1 VRPRLLLGCLLFI
14 FIALLAAASVGA
26 AAKPQGRYAQSDGTL
41 SLKGGRGSFALLA
54 MTGSVLGRIDKGTLT
69 LTDPDPMSGGAPIV
83 RGYQWIKSR
92 SANTIQYGGKK
103 PIRFRILGGRFDLRI
118 DGATGAEL
126 SVVGQGRAMLDGAG
140 FDELGLSDG
149 QYSLNDSPYVE
160 VPGVRTWLTVKA
172 PRKGPPPPPPP
183 HGKSQP

>member
-1 VRPRLLLGCLLFI
+1 M
-14 FIALLAAASVGA
+14 
-26 AAKPQGRYAQSDGTL
+26 
-41 SLKGGRGSFALLA
+41 SLRGGRGSFALLT
-54 MTGSVLGRIDKGTLT
+54 MTGSVLGRMDKGTLT
-69 LTDPDPMSGGAPIV
+69 ISDPDHDIGDPIV
-83 RGYQWIKSR
+83 RGYKWMRIR
-92 SANTIQYGGKK
+92 SSTTVQYGSNGKT

-172 PRKGPPPPPPP
+172 PRKNPPPPPP
-183 HGKSQP
+183 HNRQP